1 MLKDFELRRVSLRD
15 QALAVI
21 REALITGRI
30 APGTVHSAAGLA
42 TELGVSTSPVR
53 EAMLALVDVG
63 LMESVPNKG
72 FRAVTLTGRDLE
84 EIVELRMLL
93 EPPAMGRVA
102 ALDLAGRAAHY
113 TGLVD
118 AIEATAA
125 AGDVP
130 GNLRADREFHL
141 GLLAEGGNGRLVDTA
156 ARLHDQTRLF
166 NLPALAATERL
177 ASAAAEHRPLL
188 AAVLAH
194 DSERAEELTRR
205 HLDHILTEW
214 ARSRAPLTAPP
225 APPTGR

>member
-42 TELGVSTSPVR
+42 GELGVSASPVR

-63 LMESVPNKG
+63 LMEAVPNKG
-72 FRAVTLTGRDLE
+72 FRAVTMTEHDLE

-93 EPPAMGRVA
+93 EPPGMARIA
-102 ALDLAGRAAHY
+102 RLDLSHRADHL

-125 AGDVP
+125 GGDVP

-141 GLLAEGGNGRLVDTA
+141 SLLAEGGNRRLVDTV
-156 ARLHDQTRLF
+156 ARLRDQTRLF
-166 NLPALAATERL
+166 SLPALAGTDRL
-177 ASAAAEHRPLL
+177 VAAAAEHRPLL

-194 DSERAEELTRR
+194 DQDRAEELTRR
-205 HLDHILTEW
+205 HLEHIRTDW
-214 ARSRAPLTAPP
+214 AGPP
-225 APPTGR
+225 ARHVP